1 MINNNSTTRK
11 KQQNNVADNENNNNN
26 NNVVPFDQTTATTT
40 GNKPAKKRNRGA
52 PPPQVRRGFGET
64 PEDKALISKLL
75 TEALDAYRQPKVK
88 SDQELAERWDT
99 YFRMCAETGQVP
111 TVEEMAMYTGY
122 TYATV
127 WDWETG
133 RRPGFSSQTAEI
145 VKKAKEYLKMFDAKL
160 VVSGK
165 VNPIVYFFRA
175 KNYYGM
181 QDKQE
186 VEISSTNN
194 QEHDMSAEDIAR
206 RYIEDGKTVE
216 TSFSDDGGE

>member
-1 MINNNSTTRK
+1 
-11 KQQNNVADNENNNNN
+11 
-26 NNVVPFDQTTATTT
+26 
-40 GNKPAKKRNRGA
+40 
-52 PPPQVRRGFGET
+52 
-64 PEDKALISKLL
+64 
-75 TEALDAYRQPKVK
+75 
-88 SDQELAERWDT
+88 
-99 YFRMCAETGQVP
+99 
-111 TVEEMAMYTGY
+111 MYTGY
-122 TYATV
+122 TYATMH
-127 WDWETG
+127 DWETG
-133 RRPGFSSQTAEI
+133 KNQGFSSQTSHI